1 MAAFQHGDVIHLY
14 LKMKS
19 STWPTLLDFFSS
31 ETTVPLD
38 GTLGKVEK
46 LLCKAVATQVF
57 NESTIKEKIAKF

>member
-1 MAAFQHGDVIHLY
+1 
-14 LKMKS
+14 MKS
-19 STWPTLLDFFSS
+19 STWPTLLGFFSS